1 MCHKAR
7 PSRPVGGEQLEW
19 KIITGL
25 CLPPLCGQR
34 AGGRA
39 LRGGGHG
46 WAVLEETVS
55 ARGCSPLLPQLA
67 VTPGVQEGLG
77 ASLLS
82 QRELSGVLSGEG
94 PCLLLA
100 RS

>member
-46 WAVLEETVS
+46 WAVLKETVS